1 MTHTHARRLEI
12 DALRALIAV
21 QDHGGVTRAATA
33 LGLTQSA
40 VSHKI
45 KRLEISLDAELLSR
59 RPNAPLFTPAGM
71 DLLGYARRIL
81 GIHDEAVLSLS
92 KSPLSGKIALG
103 MTEDTA
109 CTDLARILGRF
120 RRLHPEVSVRV
131 QVDMSIRLQAEMAAG
146 ALDLAVLQIFRH
158 DLRPTDTL
166 LFEDRLH
173 WVKAPDLPLTPGRP
187 IPFLSF
193 SEDCFYRRWA
203 LEMGQ
208 DGGEIFETVL
218 DCFSTAGIVTGVVS
232 GLGVAL
238 LSGRHL
244 RPDMQV
250 IDHLFPLPPDVA
262 YAIRP
267 ARKGRNPA
275 VDALIKEI
283 RDDISTIG
291 RLRVA

>member
-250 IDHLFPLPPDVA
+250 IDHLFPPPPDVA

>member
-21 QDHGGVTRAATA
+21 QDHGGVTRAAKA

-250 IDHLFPLPPDVA
+250 IDHLFPPPPDVA